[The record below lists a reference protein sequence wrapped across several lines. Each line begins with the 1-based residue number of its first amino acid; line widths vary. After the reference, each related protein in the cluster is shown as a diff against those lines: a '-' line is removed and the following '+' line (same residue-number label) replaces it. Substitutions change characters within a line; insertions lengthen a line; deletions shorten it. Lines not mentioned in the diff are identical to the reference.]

1 MTGLAPVCCCAAL
14 RQSCLVV
21 SLVVSLVI
29 HIVGGAARSLDR
41 TTSHTQK
48 LKSFWPGR
56 RIRDPAPGEKKS
68 RKARARRP
76 QILSLRS
83 LLVTESQRTQILNLK
98 FRKRKNPSAGTR
110 GKPSEFHWSKG
121 GMCVQKEAHWPARY
135 RSITR
140 VGDRPALR
148 ADAPTQ
154 RGLRTL
160 QPSARASRR
169 EGAFK
174 RAPATGNMLK
184 PPDKKMKSA
193 QQSANKPKAA

>member
-21 SLVVSLVI
+21 SLIVSLGI
-29 HIVGGAARSLDR
+29 HIVGGVARSLDR

-48 LKSFWPGR
+48 LKSFWPGP
-56 RIRDPAPGEKKS
+56 RIRSPVPVEEKISK
-68 RKARARRP
+68 RRLEDHRFLLWKACWK
-76 QILSLRS
+76 
-83 LLVTESQRTQILNLK
+83 SQRTQILKLK

-169 EGAFK
+169 EGAYLIIQLSSNYPSF
-174 RAPATGNMLK
+174 
-184 PPDKKMKSA
+184 
-193 QQSANKPKAA
+193 